1 MVLPSTCWC
10 AGVRVVGR
18 HEREADGGLPVEQA
32 VRVQG
37 GLPRVR
43 VLGGRLHHE
52 VVRVGGPV
60 QIFPVFEWKY
70 IEM

>member
-1 MVLPSTCWC
+1 MIVLLSTCWC

-18 HEREADGGLPVEQA
+18 HERQADGGLPVEQA

-52 VVRVGGPV
+52 VVRVGGPELILQV
-60 QIFPVFEWKY
+60 YGWK
-70 IEM
+70 